1 MGDAIPVSVE
11 FSRSRRTTCVGT
23 LTAAATA
30 SRWHRVDG
38 VSGDHVDSRG
48 ITTTASGRRGPA
60 TTPSPRPGAL
70 TIMKTASRWH
80 RVEGVTAV
88 WHRLDAI
95 DATTAEW
102 HRFDAID
109 ATPAS
114 SSSFTTR
121 SRGPVDR
128 LVPVEGD
135 DRSTL
140 VAVDPPAKVDVVAER
155 AAPIFFRIS
164 GRMRRVRP
172 FLREQRPQSP
182 SSPVPLRVLLFD
194 LRLRNPE
201 FDRGADVLGNCGLVD
216 V

>member
-48 ITTTASGRRGPA
+48 ITATASGRRGPA

-95 DATTAEW
+95 DATTAAW
-102 HRFDAID
+102 HRVTASPRPQQVQVHSRDA
-109 ATPAS
+109 AP
-114 SSSFTTR
+114 R
-121 SRGPVDR
+121 PVDR
-128 LVPVEGD
+128 LVPVERD
-135 DRSTL
+135 DRPTFI
-140 VAVDPPAKVDVVAER
+140 AVDAPTEVDVVAER

-164 GRMRRVRP
+164 GRVRRVRP
-172 FLREQRPQSP
+172 LLREQGPETTP
-182 SSPVPLRVLLFD
+182 SAVPLRVLLFD
-194 LRLRNPE
+194 LGLRNPK
-201 FDRGADVLGNCGLVD
+201 FDRGADVLGNRRLVD

>member
-95 DATTAEW
+95 DATTAAW
-102 HRFDAID
+102 HRV
-109 ATPAS
+109 T
-114 SSSFTTR
+114 
-121 SRGPVDR
+121 
-128 LVPVEGD
+128 
-135 DRSTL
+135 
-140 VAVDPPAKVDVVAER
+140 
-155 AAPIFFRIS
+155 AAP
-164 GRMRRVRP
+164 
-172 FLREQRPQSP
+172 RPQQVQVHSRHGAADPWIASYP
-182 SSPVPLRVLLFD
+182 SKGMIARHLLQWTRPQKLTLLHKGQRQSFSGSRVL
-194 LRLRNPE
+194 
-201 FDRGADVLGNCGLVD
+201 
-216 V
+216 